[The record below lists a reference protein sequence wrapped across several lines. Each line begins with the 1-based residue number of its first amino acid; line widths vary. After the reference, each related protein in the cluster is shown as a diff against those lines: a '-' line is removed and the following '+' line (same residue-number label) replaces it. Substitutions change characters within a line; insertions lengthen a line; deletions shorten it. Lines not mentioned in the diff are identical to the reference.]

1 MSKHK
6 RGKGFVFEG
15 EALEKYKALRDR
27 WIILT
32 IISSV
37 LPLLVTCII
46 SWYNGKFQLIN
57 LLGQGEIILSLFSLT
72 VPLMFDL
79 FEIKKKKDIVLTRA
93 FALCVFIVALQLVF
107 YCLIRID
114 ESEQHISK
122 GFWTSIPFV
131 CASWFCCI
139 YSIKAMSRH
148 SEDKE
153 A

>member
-1 MSKHK
+1 MGKHK

-15 EALEKYKALRDR
+15 ETLENYKAFRDR
-27 WIILT
+27 WIMLT

-37 LPLLVTCII
+37 LPLFLTCII
-46 SWYNGKFQLIN
+46 SWYFGKLQLIA
-57 LLGQGEIILSLFSLT
+57 LFGKGEIILSLFSLT

-79 FEIKKKKDIVLTRA
+79 FEIKRRKDIKLTKA
-93 FALCVFIVALQLVF
+93 FAMCVFIVALQLVF

-114 ESEQHISK
+114 ESKQHLAK

-131 CASWFCCI
+131 IASWFCCI
-139 YSIKAMSRH
+139 YSIKAISKH

-153 A
+153 V

>member
-1 MSKHK
+1 MSEHK
-6 RGKGFVFEG
+6 RSKGFVFEG
-15 EALEKYKALRDR
+15 EALENYKALRDR
-27 WIILT
+27 WIMLT

-37 LPLLVTCII
+37 LPLFLTCII
-46 SWYNGKFQLIN
+46 SWYNGKLQLIS
-57 LLGQGEIILSLFSLT
+57 LFGQGEIILSLFSLT

-79 FEIKKKKDIVLTRA
+79 FEIKRKKDPKLTRA
-93 FALCVFIVALQLVF
+93 FVMCIFIVILQIAF

-114 ESEQHISK
+114 ESEQHIAK

-131 CASWFCCI
+131 FASWFCCI
-139 YSIKAMSRH
+139 YSIKAISKH